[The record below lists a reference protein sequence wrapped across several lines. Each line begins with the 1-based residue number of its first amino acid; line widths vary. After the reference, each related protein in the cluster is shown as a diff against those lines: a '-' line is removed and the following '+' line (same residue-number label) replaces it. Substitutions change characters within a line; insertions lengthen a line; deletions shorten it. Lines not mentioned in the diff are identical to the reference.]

1 MKKLKE
7 KLKNAT
13 AGEIISFVC
22 FLCAIIMIMVAFFTP
37 PPFKIDQSVLIGI
50 GELGIFSNLA
60 RIPDWIKGLKDG
72 ESIKIKKGDSSIE
85 ISNDKEEED

>member
-1 MKKLKE
+1 M
-7 KLKNAT
+7 AVT
-13 AGEIISFVC
+13 G
-22 FLCAIIMIMVAFFTP
+22 
-37 PPFKIDQSVLIGI
+37 KIDQSVLIGI